1 MGKNKRIVTIGF
13 TIVIAVLS
21 VIVFWQKHQSLQN
34 KLSGNV
40 YQVEAVNSNNDSHV
54 SKTAYYVFKD
64 DGRIYGSFSKKDA
77 LKANTDSKYFKQ
89 QVAAENKIV
98 AMSYHVTNN
107 HQFEIVYHDN
117 FYRDNRMGMMIRF
130 INIKAGK
137 RNNLYGKAYLTST
150 DKSNRKFSDKINR
163 QSAKSAINVKLLS
176 VK

>member
-1 MGKNKRIVTIGF
+1 MGKSKRIVTIGF
-13 TIVIAVLS
+13 IIAIAILS
-21 VIVFWQKHQSLQN
+21 VTVFWQKHQSLQN

-40 YQVEAVNSNNDSHV
+40 YQIESVNHNNDSHV
-54 SKTAYYVFKD
+54 SKMAYYVFKD
-64 DGRIYGSFSKKDA
+64 DGRVYGSFSKKDA
-77 LKANTDSKYFKQ
+77 LKANTDLKYFKQ

-98 AMSYHVTNN
+98 AMSYHVINN
-107 HQFEIVYHDN
+107 HQFEIVYRDN

-137 RNNLYGKAYLTST
+137 SNNLYGKAYLVST

-163 QSAKSAINVKLLS
+163 QSVKSAIKVKLLL

>member
-13 TIVIAVLS
+13 IIAIAVLS

-40 YQVEAVNSNNDSHV
+40 YQIEAVNSNNDSHF
-54 SKTAYYVFKD
+54 SETAYYVFKD
-64 DGRIYGSFSKKDA
+64 NGRVYGSFSKKDA

-98 AMSYHVTNN
+98 AMSYRVTNN
-107 HQFEIVYHDN
+107 HQFEIVYRDN
-117 FYRDNRMGMMIRF
+117 FHRDNRMGMMIRF

-137 RNNLYGKAYLTST
+137 NNNLYGKAYVMST
-150 DKSNRKFSDKINR
+150 DKSNRKLSDKINH
-163 QSAKSAINVKLLS
+163 QSAKSATKIKLLL